1 MIKKIY
7 LWIDDIR
14 KPPNLIYYWITSV
27 NKAKNFIIDCE
38 NNNKEIRLINMDHD
52 SGDYFTDGG
61 DYIELLNWLE
71 ETKRNYHIVL
81 HTMNPVGKINME
93 AIIRKNNW

>member
-1 MIKKIY
+1 
-7 LWIDDIR
+7 
-14 KPPNLIYYWITSV
+14 
-27 NKAKNFIIDCE
+27 
-38 NNNKEIRLINMDHD
+38 MDHD

-71 ETKRNYHIVL
+71 ETKRNYHIIL